1 MHVVPYAISYK
12 WIVQLSICNCYNS
25 GLAYCAA
32 NLKIM
37 RIRLFTVIFDFEMAR
52 REIPAFRGAIIKKV
66 GRESILFHNHF
77 GNKFRYAYPLIQY
90 KLVGKNPAIICI
102 NSGYDESL
110 KLFENT
116 EWNFNI
122 NNKAVHAGIKHLSF
136 DYFKCGLIST
146 VVKYKIN
153 NWFGLNKQN
162 FKNYTLLT
170 ADSERNK
177 FLEKILIGNILSFA
191 KGINWMVDAQIMV
204 SVNYIP
210 NRRFFNFKNNKIAGF
225 DLIFST
231 NVLLPDKIGL
241 GKSVSRGFGIIRK
254 VA

>member
-1 MHVVPYAISYK
+1 MK
-12 WIVQLSICNCYNS
+12 
-25 GLAYCAA
+25 
-32 NLKIM
+32 
-37 RIRLFTVIFDFEMAR
+37 IRLFIVIFDFEMAR

-66 GRESILFHNHF
+66 GRESILFHNHS
-77 GNKFRYAYPLIQY
+77 GNKFRYGYPLIQY
-90 KLVGKNPAIICI
+90 KLVGKNPAIVCV

-110 KLFENT
+110 RLFENT

-122 NNKAVHAGIKHLSF
+122 NNKAVHASIKHLSF
-136 DYFKCGLIST
+136 DYFECGLTSS
-146 VVKYKIN
+146 VVKYRIN
-153 NWFGLNKQN
+153 NWFGLNEQN
-162 FKNYTLLT
+162 FKKYTLLT
-170 ADSERNK
+170 TDSEQK
-177 FLEKILIGNILSFA
+177 EFLEKILIGNVLSFA
-191 KGINWMVDAQIMV
+191 KGINWIVDDKIMV
-204 SVNYIP
+204 SVDYIP